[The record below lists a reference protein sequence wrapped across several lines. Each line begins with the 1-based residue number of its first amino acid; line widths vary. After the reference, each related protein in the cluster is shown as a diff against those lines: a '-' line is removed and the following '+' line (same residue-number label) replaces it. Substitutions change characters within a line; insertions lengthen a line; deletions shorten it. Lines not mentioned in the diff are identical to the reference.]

1 METLAMVDFVGSG
14 AQVQAA
20 TKVSRQATQQDST
33 SVHAINPAQEN
44 RQPVNAVK
52 TLEDVAREV
61 SK

>member
-1 METLAMVDFVGSG
+1 MVDLAGSG
-14 AQVQAA
+14 TQVQAA
-20 TKVSRQATQQDST
+20 TEAFRQATQQDST
-33 SVHAINPAQEN
+33 SVHVINPAQEN